1 MADTNIAQEISRIT
15 TARNTIRNKIVNL
28 FGNNYTS
35 ADITALAS
43 VIDGIVNQGAVSAQV
58 QEGQTYT
65 IPAGYHNGSG
75 VVAGASGG
83 GNYEL
88 QTKNVTPT
96 KAQQNITPDD
106 GKYGLSAVLVEAIPA
121 AYQDVTSVTAEAS
134 QVLATKIFVNAN
146 GSIVTGTMVN
156 NGAVNQTI
164 SVASPSYTVPSGYHS
179 GAGVVSI
186 IAEESSAIPSTSSQE
201 VVPTSGK
208 VLSKVT
214 VEAIP
219 SNFADVTNVDATAA
233 DVLSGKTIVLANG
246 SEVEGTMADNSAVS
260 VTLDTSTTNYTVPTG
275 YHNGAGI
282 VGIVL
287 EVKDAVPSASSQNVV
302 PSSGKVLSKVTV
314 AAIPT
319 NWGDTT
325 DDDGIAENVL
335 NGIKVHTNV
344 AGAAS
349 QITGSMTNNGTIS
362 GTINGLTV
370 TSYAIPSGYV
380 SGGSVALTSDI
391 ENALAA
397 I

>member
-75 VVAGASGG
+75 VVAGVSGG

-106 GKYGLSAVLVEAIPA
+106 GKYGLSAVTVEAIPS
-121 AYQDVTSVTAEAS
+121 AYQDVTSVTAEAN

-146 GSIVTGTMVN
+146 GNIVTGTMVN
-156 NGAVNQTI
+156 NGAVSQVV

-179 GAGVVSI
+179 GSGVVSI
-186 IAEESSAIPSTSSQE
+186 ITETKEVTPSSASQDI
-201 VVPTSGK
+201 VPTSGK

-214 VEAIP
+214 VGAIP
-219 SNFADVTNVDATAA
+219 APYYDVSGVTAA
-233 DVLSGKTIVLANG
+233 ASQVLADTYYVTSSG
-246 SEVEGTMADNSAVS
+246 VLTEGTMANNGAISGTFDGLTVLS
-260 VTLDTSTTNYTVPTG
+260 YTVPSG
-275 YHNGAGI
+275 YT
-282 VGIVL
+282 
-287 EVKDAVPSASSQNVV
+287 
-302 PSSGKVLSKVTV
+302 SG
-314 AAIPT
+314 
-319 NWGDTT
+319 G
-325 DDDGIAENVL
+325 
-335 NGIKVHTNV
+335 
-344 AGAAS
+344 
-349 QITGSMTNNGTIS
+349 
-362 GTINGLTV
+362 TV
-370 TSYAIPSGYV
+370 T
-380 SGGSVALTSDI
+380 LTSDI
-391 ENALAA
+391 ENALAS